1 MKTRTLAAL
10 AAAAT
15 LASGAFAQD
24 EHPVGHGLADVTPH
38 AAGQAGSVSMQ
49 GDEEPMVQAL
59 WSNPHIGR
67 AYQASVMTLADGA
80 ESVDRAAFQE
90 LMDGIHYDLAV
101 SIGIDPELFVDH
113 VKLIPGQII
122 DIAAEDPTFLD
133 SFESYKAAVHG
144 PE

>member
-1 MKTRTLAAL
+1 MKTRILAAL
-10 AAAAT
+10 AAAS
-15 LASGAFAQD
+15 LAIGACGED
-24 EHPVGHGLADVTPH
+24 GPLAAHLQSSTSPH
-38 AAGQAGSVSMQ
+38 AAGQAASVSMQ

-67 AYQASVMTLADGA
+67 AYQASVITLADGA

-101 SIGIDPELFVDH
+101 SVGIDPELFVDH

-122 DIAAEDPTFLD
+122 DIAAEDPRFLD
-133 SFESYKAAVHG
+133 SFESYKAAMHG
-144 PE
+144 PD